1 LARLSLPE
9 ILSINTCLKEAGGRM
24 LVKPAKAA
32 VTRQLLIVSR
42 SERERY
48 AYLQYVFD
56 SETGDVILDRRVQV
70 RRRRDEPV
78 SAERRR
84 EDRRQRDITTDLQVF
99 GWALVRR
106 AI

>member
-1 LARLSLPE
+1 LARLSLSHA
-9 ILSINTCLKEAGGRM
+9 LSINTCLKELEGGM
-24 LVKPAKAA
+24 LVRPAKAA
-32 VTRQLLIVSR
+32 VSRQLLIVSR

-56 SETGDVILDRRVQV
+56 SETGDVILDRRVQE

-78 SAERRR
+78 SAESRRG
-84 EDRRQRDITTDLQVF
+84 DRRQRDITTDLRVF

>member
-1 LARLSLPE
+1 
-9 ILSINTCLKEAGGRM
+9 M

-56 SETGDVILDRRVQV
+56 SEMGDVILDRRLQE

-78 SAERRR
+78 SAEKRR
-84 EDRRQRDITTDLQVF
+84 EDRRQQDITTDLQVF
-99 GWALVRR
+99 GWALARR
-106 AI
+106 SI

>member
-1 LARLSLPE
+1 
-9 ILSINTCLKEAGGRM
+9 M
-24 LVKPAKAA
+24 LVRPAKPAVIRK
-32 VTRQLLIVSR
+32 LLIVAR

-56 SETGDVILDRRVQV
+56 SETGDVILDRRVRA

-84 EDRRQRDITTDLQVF
+84 GDRRQRDIATDLQVF

>member
-1 LARLSLPE
+1 
-9 ILSINTCLKEAGGRM
+9 M
-24 LVKPAKAA
+24 LVRPAKAT
-32 VTRQLLIVSR
+32 VSRQLLIVSR

-56 SETGDVILDRRVQV
+56 SETGDVILDRRGQE

-84 EDRRQRDITTDLQVF
+84 GDRRQRDITTDLQIF

>member
-1 LARLSLPE
+1 
-9 ILSINTCLKEAGGRM
+9 M
-24 LVKPAKAA
+24 LDVRPAKPA

-56 SETGDVILDRRVQV
+56 SEAGDVILDRRVQE

-84 EDRRQRDITTDLQVF
+84 GDRRQRDVTTDLQVF
-99 GWALVRR
+99 GWALVRYQTKS
-106 AI
+106 

>member
-1 LARLSLPE
+1 LARLSLLE
-9 ILSINTCLKEAGGRM
+9 FFSIRLRQRAGGRDA
-24 LVKPAKAA
+24 VKPAKPA

-56 SETGDVILDRRVQV
+56 GETGEVILDRRVQD
-70 RRRRDEPV
+70 RRGRDEPV
-78 SAERRR
+78 SGERRR
-84 EDRRQRDITTDLQVF
+84 GDRRQRDITTDLQVF

-106 AI
+106 TV